1 MSFWRSGNVL
11 FLILIAVA
19 LFAALSYAV
28 TQATGGGVIDVS
40 REENDLDQAKSE
52 NFESAINAAKW
63 RLTIVNGCQPEEISY
78 ETPEGDYA
86 NPAAPANRK
95 CHVFFPEGGG
105 VPYTGFVPSGA
116 VDNDPASFAG
126 NFNDLSGQS
135 QNTLV
140 TSNSVTISDINV
152 IETVTVSGGGSPEF
166 RINGGGWLSGSS
178 SVQDGDS
185 VQLRAYTPS
194 ASGAA
199 NNIEVTV
206 GSQSDTWTIET
217 TACHPN
223 TGNSCTAFEYE
234 FIGCTSSFDQCT
246 SMGGCCAAGP
256 ISPAAHGTGN
266 WDPCNVGQF
275 YCSRRDNIPGTIQCD
290 GSCVAN

>member
-11 FLILIAVA
+11 FLILLAVA
-19 LFAALSYAV
+19 LFAALGYAV
-28 TQATGGGVIDVS
+28 TKATGGGVIDITK
-40 REENDLDQAKSE
+40 EENELDQAKSE

-63 RLTIVNGCQPEEISY
+63 RLTIVNGCQPKEVSY

-86 NPAAPANRK
+86 NPAAPANRE

-217 TACHPN
+217 TACHPD
-223 TGNSCTAFEYE
+223 TGNSCSYLANRVVLGCAR
-234 FIGCTSSFDQCT
+234 IGHIGLVEDCNPL
-246 SMGGCCAAGP
+246 GGHGTY
-256 ISPAAHGTGN
+256 SPAPGCGGATPAACFRDEYNSGT
-266 WDPCNVGQF
+266 
-275 YCSRRDNIPGTIQCD
+275 RQCD
-290 GSCVAN
+290 GSCS